1 MAHATDH
8 PPLRDLLGPGGPR
21 QLAYVDGEY
30 VPAISGETFRCVSP
44 INGEVVAEVASCDAA
59 DVDRAVRGARAAFES
74 GVWSRAAP
82 KDRRRV
88 LARLAELIDRDREQL
103 ALTETIDVGKP
114 IIKSRTVDLP
124 SAIDA
129 IDYYAE
135 AIDKV
140 YGEVAPSGPDDIV
153 TVVREPL
160 GVVGAVVP
168 WNYPLVAATWKVGPA
183 LAVGNS
189 VVLKPAEQSPLSALR
204 LGELA
209 TEAGVPDGVLQVLPG
224 FGETAGRAIG
234 LHNDVDMIGFTGSSE
249 VGKFF
254 LRYSGD
260 SNMKRLGLEC
270 GGKSPH
276 IVMADCTDLATAA
289 AMVVAGFNA
298 NQGQLCFAGTRL
310 LVDERVHDELLARI
324 TDIAGAI
331 HPDDPL
337 DDATQMGALVD
348 RAQLDRVLGYID
360 AGQSEGAA
368 LRLGGNRVRAETG
381 GFYVEPTIFT
391 GVDNRMTIGRE
402 EIFGPVLST
411 MTFAS
416 TQEAIELANDTMYG
430 LAAAVWTNDVNTA
443 HRVAQELRAG
453 TVWVNCILN
462 GDMSVPSGGFK
473 QSGFGRDK
481 SLHALE
487 QYTDTKVTWIHLHH
501 DG

>member
-168 WNYPLVAATWKVGPA
+168 WNIRWWQRPGRSARRW
-183 LAVGNS
+183 
-189 VVLKPAEQSPLSALR
+189 QS
-204 LGELA
+204 
-209 TEAGVPDGVLQVLPG
+209 
-224 FGETAGRAIG
+224 ETA
-234 LHNDVDMIGFTGSSE
+234 SS
-249 VGKFF
+249 
-254 LRYSGD
+254 
-260 SNMKRLGLEC
+260 
-270 GGKSPH
+270 
-276 IVMADCTDLATAA
+276 
-289 AMVVAGFNA
+289 
-298 NQGQLCFAGTRL
+298 
-310 LVDERVHDELLARI
+310 
-324 TDIAGAI
+324 
-331 HPDDPL
+331 
-337 DDATQMGALVD
+337 
-348 RAQLDRVLGYID
+348 
-360 AGQSEGAA
+360 
-368 LRLGGNRVRAETG
+368 
-381 GFYVEPTIFT
+381 
-391 GVDNRMTIGRE
+391 
-402 EIFGPVLST
+402 
-411 MTFAS
+411 
-416 TQEAIELANDTMYG
+416 
-430 LAAAVWTNDVNTA
+430 
-443 HRVAQELRAG
+443 
-453 TVWVNCILN
+453 
-462 GDMSVPSGGFK
+462 
-473 QSGFGRDK
+473 
-481 SLHALE
+481 
-487 QYTDTKVTWIHLHH
+487 
-501 DG
+501 